1 MKEHP
6 DINDTLRSE
15 GPDAV
20 RARHDKAQ
28 RYNPKARD
36 MDEEPPWEEG
46 QGDAERLEQEEA
58 AAKANGPGESGSNG
72 KGKLPH
78 ILSRAEFLKDFVP
91 PDYLV
96 DGMLQRRFIYSLT
109 GQTGHFKTALALLIA
124 RLVACEDES
133 ASLGGHLVE
142 KGRVIYFVGEN
153 PDDVRMRVIGSDSKR
168 SDDPSKDRISF
179 IPGTFNIGELAHELA
194 VEVDKRG
201 GVDLVIIDTSAA
213 YFLGQDEISNTQM
226 GAHARMLRCLTKL
239 PGGPCVLVLCHPI
252 KHATDPSQLVPR
264 GGGAF
269 LAEVDGNLTIWR
281 RDDVLIDLHHYGKF
295 RGPGF
300 EPMMF
305 RSEKITT
312 TKLTDKK
319 GRLIPTVCIVPVS
332 ESEEREQAQAARSD
346 EDTLLFALHTNADR
360 SIADLARACGW
371 LLQTGEPYKSKVQ
384 KLLDRLSRQ
393 KLVTKSRDTWKL
405 TEKGEKA
412 AGGGT
417 TKKQDRIEDH
427 GGAVS
432 DKPFVAA
439 VREPVGPEVPC
450 IHCHKLGEVF
460 KIADGRLRR
469 SKAEALH
476 KDCAEPFFKG
486 ELPL

>member
-1 MKEHP
+1 MKMHDFNDWQTEHP
-6 DINDTLRSE
+6 DD
-15 GPDAV
+15 
-20 RARHDKAQ
+20 
-28 RYNPKARD
+28 
-36 MDEEPPWEEG
+36 DEY
-46 QGDAERLEQEEA
+46 
-58 AAKANGPGESGSNG
+58 GPGESGSNG
-72 KGKLPH
+72 KGKGQLPR
-78 ILSRAEFLKDFVP
+78 ILSREEFLKDFVP

-124 RLVACEDES
+124 QLVACEDES
-133 ASLGGHLVE
+133 ASLGNHHVE

-153 PDDVRMRVIGSDSKR
+153 PDDVRMRMIGADSR
-168 SDDPSKDRISF
+168 RTDDPSKDRISF
-179 IPGTFNIGELAHELA
+179 IPGTFDIGELAHELA

-213 YFLGQDEISNTQM
+213 YCLKDDENSNLQM
-226 GAHARMLRCLTKL
+226 GAHARMLRAMTKL

-269 LAEVDGNLTIWR
+269 LAEMDGNLTIWR
-281 RDDVLIDLHHYGKF
+281 HDDVLAELHHHGKF

-300 EPMMF
+300 EPMTF
-305 RSEKITT
+305 RQEKITT
-312 TKLTDKK
+312 TTLTDKK
-319 GRLIPTVCIVPVS
+319 GRMIPTVTVVSVS
-332 ESEEREQAQAARSD
+332 EAEAREQAQAMRSD

-371 LLQTGEPYKSKVQ
+371 FMEKGEPYKSKAQ
-384 KLLDRLSRQ
+384 RLLDKLHRQ
-393 KLVTKSRDTWKL
+393 KLVTKSRDGWKL
-405 TEKGEKA
+405 TEKGEKI

-432 DKPFVAA
+432 DKPFRA
-439 VREPVGPEVPC
+439 VIGAPVGPEVPC
-450 IHCHKLGEVF
+450 IHCRKAEGVVL
-460 KIADGRLRR
+460 KISDGRVRGGH
-469 SKAEALH
+469 AEALH
-476 KDCAEPFFKG
+476 KGCAEPFFKG
-486 ELPL
+486 EFAL